1 MPYVTG
7 QLVALYFRGSMYS
20 LYIDYPE
27 ERKEEGNAPSRNASI
42 MQSCP
47 DYLTTADH
55 TFSLCNFS
63 QLPYN
68 KIYSRQNRWP
78 IICFIILTLPWN
90 NIKQWQIEHEFL
102 QIFASSKRLN
112 SSQWHYHLLLQF
124 PFKISPSKLNLSHFM
139 RPFWPSIYHFSF

>member
-27 ERKEEGNAPSRNASI
+27 ERKEEGNASSRNASI

-63 QLPYN
+63 QLPCT
-68 KIYSRQNRWP
+68 KHT
-78 IICFIILTLPWN
+78 FLF
-90 NIKQWQIEHEFL
+90 NI
-102 QIFASSKRLN
+102 
-112 SSQWHYHLLLQF
+112 
-124 PFKISPSKLNLSHFM
+124 HFQK
-139 RPFWPSIYHFSF
+139 RPFICITKYIVVKIVDLSYILLF